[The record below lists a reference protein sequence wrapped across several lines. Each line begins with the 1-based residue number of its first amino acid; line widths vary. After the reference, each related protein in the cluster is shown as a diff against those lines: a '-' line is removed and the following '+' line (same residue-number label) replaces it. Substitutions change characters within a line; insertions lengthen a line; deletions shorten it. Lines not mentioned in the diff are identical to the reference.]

1 MGYRLDMPADKI
13 SIEKAKPDKL
23 FYFVVNAVIY
33 RPSDGRC
40 LILKRSE
47 REVAHPGK
55 YGVVGGKLE
64 WTDIPIDKPGRVHG
78 EVLDYPGAVD
88 ELLRREIREE
98 SGLEVKL
105 PAHYLYTMPYIRP
118 DGVPTVMVKYAVEYS
133 SGEVVLEKDA
143 FTDFAWVTTEEARAY
158 PCMDGIVDEIAA
170 TIAIFTR
177 P

>member
-1 MGYRLDMPADKI
+1 MPANKI
-13 SIEKAKPDKL
+13 SIDQAKKDKL
-23 FYFVVNAVIY
+23 FYFVANAVIY

-64 WTDIPIDKPGRVHG
+64 WQDLSLENPGRVHG

-88 ELLRREIREE
+88 DLLRREIREE

-105 PAHYLYTMPYIRP
+105 PAKYLYTMPYIRP
-118 DGVPTVMVKYAVEYS
+118 DGIPTVMVKYAVEYE
-133 SGEVVLEKDA
+133 SGDVKLEEDS
-143 FTDFAWVTTEEARAY
+143 FSDYAWVTAEEARDYA
-158 PCMDGIVDEIAA
+158 CMDGIVDEIAQS
-170 TIAIFTR
+170 IALFT
-177 P
+177 